1 MKEKRLKIL
10 LKWGLRLLTIYC
22 WFRQKKNKE
31 RILAAFLLIPAILL
45 LIPSYTFRLTL
56 FQSFLFQAM
65 LVYGLLSAF
74 WIVKH
79 HYRLAG
85 VNFII
90 YFLLLV
96 KISGPIN
103 KTYKIDQGDE
113 TLKVLQFNVLSVNDK
128 YEETINSVIELEPD
142 FVSFQE
148 VSHQWA
154 EVLVA
159 GLSQEYPFYKVVEHP
174 DQGQGIAV
182 FSKYPLQDVEEVHVT
197 STANITGKIL
207 VGNEAVNFLAL
218 HTKSPTNRSKW
229 NNRNN
234 HLKWAEAYVN
244 EQPGEF
250 LVLGDFNTVPWDNR
264 MLNFQSSTEL
274 SDSRKKLTPTY
285 PTWNPFVAQ
294 IPIDYILHSKGIGC
308 DSLDAVRI
316 TSDHKAIMGSFLVAG
331 K

>member
-1 MKEKRLKIL
+1 MQQQKLKFL
-10 LKWGLRLLTIYC
+10 LKFSLVLVRIYC
-22 WFRQKKNKE
+22 WFRQKKNLE
-31 RILAAFLLIPAILL
+31 RLLAAFLLVPAILL
-45 LIPSYTFRLTL
+45 LVPSYTFKLTL
-56 FQSFLFQAM
+56 LQSFLFQAM
-65 LVYGLLSAF
+65 LVYGALSVF

-85 VNFII
+85 VNFVI

-96 KISGPIN
+96 KISGPIS
-103 KTYKIDQGDE
+103 KTYRIDQGE
-113 TLKVLQFNVLSVNDK
+113 ESLKVLQFNVLSINDK
-128 YEETINSVIELEPD
+128 YDETINSVLNLDPD

-154 EVLVA
+154 ESLVG
-159 GLSQEYPFYKVVEHP
+159 GLSADYPFYKVVEHEN
-174 DQGQGIAV
+174 QGQGIAV
-182 FSKYPLQDVEEVHVT
+182 FSKYPFQEVEEVHLDE
-197 STANITGKIL
+197 TANITGKIL

-218 HTKSPTNRSKW
+218 HTKSPTTRSKW
-229 NNRNN
+229 NNRNQ
-234 HLKWAEAYVN
+234 HLKWAEEYVN
-244 EQPGEF
+244 NQPGEF

-264 MLNFQSSTEL
+264 MLHFQSSTEL
-274 SDSRKKLTPTY
+274 TDSRKKLTPTY
-285 PTWNPFVAQ
+285 PTWNPFIAQ

>member
-1 MKEKRLKIL
+1 MKEVKLKFL
-10 LKWGLRLLTIYC
+10 LKWGFRLLTIYC

-31 RILAAFLLIPAILL
+31 RLLAAFLMIPAILM
-45 LIPSYTFRLTL
+45 LIPSYTFTLTL
-56 FQSFLFQAM
+56 YQSFLFQAM
-65 LVYGLLSAF
+65 LVYGLLSAI
-74 WIVKH
+74 WILKF

-90 YFLLLV
+90 FFLLLV
-96 KISGPIN
+96 KISAPIS
-103 KTYKIDQGDE
+103 KTYRIDQGNE
-113 TLKVLQFNVLSVNDK
+113 SLKVLQFNLLSTNDK
-128 YEETINSVIELEPD
+128 YDETIHRVLELQPD

-148 VSHQWA
+148 VSQEWSKA
-154 EVLVA
+154 LLA
-159 GLSQEYPFYKVVEHP
+159 GLSKAYPFHKVVKHP

-182 FSKYPLQDVEEVHVT
+182 FSQYPLIDVEEIEVT

-207 VGNEAVNFLAL
+207 VGDETINFLAL
-218 HTKSPTNRSKW
+218 HTKSPTTRYKW
-229 NNRNN
+229 DNRNN
-234 HLKWAEAYVN
+234 HLKWAETYVN

-264 MLNFQSSTEL
+264 MLNFKSSTQL

-285 PTWNPFVAQ
+285 PTWNPFLAQ

-308 DSLDAVRI
+308 SSLDSVTI
-316 TSDHKAIMGSFLVAG
+316 TSDHKAIMGSFLLAV